1 MAESTTER
9 RPRPSGADEPTSPEV
24 GTPQEPRS
32 DAADTPPRRRGGI
45 TLLVVLAV
53 GLVVI
58 TVIAGGSGAFSIP
71 AAEVVGSV
79 LRRVGLAIGTTPD
92 ALGESVLW
100 EVRFPRVLLAAA
112 VGASLAL
119 AGAVMQ
125 GIFGN
130 PLAEPG
136 IIGVSAGAAVGAASS
151 LVLGITWFGPFSMTV
166 SAFVTGLVTTLL
178 VYATARRDG
187 RTEVVTLVLT
197 GIAVNALA
205 GALLGLMLFA
215 SDDAQLRTIT
225 FWNLGSVGAATWS
238 SVMVVAVCLVPG
250 TIVALGAGRRLDLLA
265 LGERTARHL
274 GVDVERLRLVLIVAV
289 ALLASAAV
297 AVAGIIAFVGLVV
310 PHIIRLLVGPAHR
323 TLLPASALG
332 GALLLVLADLAAR
345 TVAAPSELPLG
356 VLTALVGGPFF
367 FWLLR
372 RTRIRQGGW
381 A

>member
-1 MAESTTER
+1 MTEPTTEH
-9 RPRPSGADEPTSPEV
+9 P
-24 GTPQEPRS
+24 PRS
-32 DAADTPPRRRGGI
+32 PDTHQRRWTHLETATLPPRRRGGI
-45 TLLVVLAV
+45 TLLLALAI
-53 GLVVI
+53 GSVVI

-79 LRRVGLAIGTTPD
+79 LQRVGLSIGTVPD

-151 LVLGITWFGPFSMTV
+151 IVLGITWFGPFSMAA
-166 SAFVTGLVTTLL
+166 SAFVTGLITTLL

-205 GALLGLMLFA
+205 GALLGLLLFV

-225 FWNLGSVGAATWS
+225 FWNLGSVGAATWRA
-238 SVMVVAVCLVPG
+238 VMVVTVCLVPG
-250 TIVALGAGRRLDLLA
+250 TIVALRAGRRLDLLA

-274 GVDVERLRLVLIVAV
+274 GVDVERLRLVLIVVV

-323 TLLPASALG
+323 ILLPASAMG

-345 TVAAPSELPLG
+345 TVVAPSELPLG

>member
-1 MAESTTER
+1 MAVGAPRDAESER
-9 RPRPSGADEPTSPEV
+9 G
-24 GTPQEPRS
+24 
-32 DAADTPPRRRGGI
+32 DTPPRRRGGAS
-45 TLLVVLAV
+45 LLVLLAV

-58 TVIAGGSGAFSIP
+58 TVVAGGSGAFRIP

-79 LRRVGLAIGTTPD
+79 LRRLGLTIGTAPD

-100 EVRFPRVLLAAA
+100 EVRFPRVLLAAV

-166 SAFVTGLVTTLL
+166 AAFVTGLVTTLL

-205 GALLGLMLFA
+205 GALLGLLLFV

-225 FWNLGSVGAATWS
+225 FWNLGSVGAATWR
-238 SVMVVAVCLVPG
+238 SVMVVTVCLVPA
-250 TIVALGAGRRLDLLA
+250 TIVALRAARRLDLLA

-323 TLLPASALG
+323 ILLPASAMG